1 MSQEKEKKTGFE
13 ELCTFL
19 QQKGFVYGPEPEIYG
34 GIAGFYTY
42 GPLGKSLKNN
52 VENIIRTV
60 LTKYD
65 FWEVECP
72 TVMPAIVWKASGH
85 LEGFTDP
92 IVICTKCKTQ
102 YRADKLIKEKRT
114 EANIQKEK
122 YSEHIKEKK
131 FKCQNCGTQLPEEA
145 KQQNLMMKTTIGTD
159 TESYNR
165 PETATTTYLPF
176 LRYAKHFRDKLPFG
190 IFQIG
195 KAYRNEIS
203 PRQFIIRMREFTQA
217 EGQYFVNP
225 EEKNKF
231 ENYEKVKN
239 NEYSFYAAKAQE
251 EGKEE
256 EKMTLDKAL
265 SKKIIGT
272 EAYAWTLAIAQE
284 LFTKMGIPK
293 EKIRFRQHKKDEKA
307 FYASDAWDLEI
318 NTNTQG
324 WEEFCGIH
332 DRTDY
337 DLKQHEKHSGKE
349 LIMNTEKGKVK
360 PHILEIAFGTDRTLY
375 AITDNAYTEDLQ
387 RGNKV
392 LKFKPWMAP
401 VQIGIFP
408 LVNKLEEKA
417 EEVYELLKKYFSAIY
432 DRSGSIGRRYAR
444 ADEQGIPYCITID
457 FETIENKDATIRDRD
472 TTQQVR
478 VPIKELSKTIQELIT
493 GTKTWKEATK
503 GKTLIIQKIQEK
515 EA

>member
-1 MSQEKEKKTGFE
+1 MNDKKKGLSFE

-42 GPLGKSLKNN
+42 GPLGKRLKNN
-52 VENIIRTV
+52 VENTIRKV
-60 LTKYD
+60 FTKYD

-92 IVICTKCKTQ
+92 VVICTKCKAQ
-102 YRADKLIKEKRT
+102 YRADKL
-114 EANIQKEK
+114 
-122 YSEHIKEKK
+122 IKEKK
-131 FKCQNCGTQLPEEA
+131 FKCQNCGTQLPGETR
-145 KQQNLMMKTTIGTD
+145 QQNLMMKTTIGTD

-176 LRYAKHFRDKLPFG
+176 LRYTKHFRDKLPFG

-217 EGQYFVNP
+217 EGQYFINP
-225 EEKNKF
+225 EDKNNF
-231 ENYEKVKN
+231 EQYEKVKN
-239 NEYSFYAAKAQE
+239 NEYNFYTAKIQ
-251 EGKEE
+251 EE
-256 EKMTLDKAL
+256 EKEAEKTTLDKAL
-265 SKKIIGT
+265 SKKHIGT
-272 EAYAWTLAIAQE
+272 KAYAWTLAVAQE
-284 LFTKMGIPK
+284 LFTQMGIPK

-318 NTNTQG
+318 NTNALG

-375 AITDNAYTEDLQ
+375 AITDNAYTDDLQ

-392 LKFKPWMAP
+392 LKFTPWMAP
-401 VQIGIFP
+401 VQIGVFP

-417 EEVYELLKKYFSAIY
+417 EEVYEILKKDFNAVY

-444 ADEQGIPYCITID
+444 ADEQGIPHCITID
-457 FETIENKDATIRDRD
+457 FETLDKKDATIRDRD
-472 TTQQVR
+472 STEQIRIPLTE
-478 VPIKELSKTIQELIT
+478 INKTIQELTT
-493 GTKTWKEATK
+493 GQKTWKEVTK
-503 GKTLIIQKIQEK
+503 GKTVIKQEEK
-515 EA
+515 KGSSR